1 MEEWSEKYYPSLTPE
16 QHEANNAWFKQRLSL
31 LKSTGI
37 LGVPDL
43 GKVFNAQGEEISNL
57 TKETL
62 E

>member
-1 MEEWSEKYYPSLTPE
+1 
-16 QHEANNAWFKQRLSL
+16 KQRLSL

-57 TKETL
+57 TKETT